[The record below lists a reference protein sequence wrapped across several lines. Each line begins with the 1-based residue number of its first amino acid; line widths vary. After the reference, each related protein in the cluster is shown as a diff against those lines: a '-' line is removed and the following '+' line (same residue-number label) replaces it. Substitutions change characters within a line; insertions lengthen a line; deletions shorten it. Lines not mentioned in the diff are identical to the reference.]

1 MNPFSF
7 ADGEFRWRGAPFGF
21 DHAERLLA
29 SLEAD
34 AAEPSYHQAHD
45 RRMAAYLR
53 QALADAQPERQ
64 AA

>member
-7 ADGEFRWRGAPFGF
+7 EGGEFRWRGAPFGF

-34 AAEPSYHQAHD
+34 ASEPSWHQNHD